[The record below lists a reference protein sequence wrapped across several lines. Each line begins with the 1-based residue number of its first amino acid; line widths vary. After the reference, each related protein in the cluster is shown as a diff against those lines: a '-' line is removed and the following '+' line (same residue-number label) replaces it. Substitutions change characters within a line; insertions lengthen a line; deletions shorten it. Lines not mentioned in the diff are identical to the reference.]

1 MDQQNPLEEIDK
13 EECTTLKM
21 TLDSFSE
28 DYKML
33 LLMEQF
39 IPLPIRHVM
48 NYYSRK
54 RSQNSMQSKISV
66 GENEPPS
73 EHTKAQ
79 YQHKPHFG
87 LGMSFSLAVWRSL
100 FSLFQFTYLSL
111 VVVFYH
117 RPFSTVLVSSLDQV
131 FLALLL

>member
-1 MDQQNPLEEIDK
+1 MSYGYADFMDQQNPLGEIDK

-54 RSQNSMQSKISV
+54 RS
-66 GENEPPS
+66 
-73 EHTKAQ
+73 
-79 YQHKPHFG
+79 
-87 LGMSFSLAVWRSL
+87 
-100 FSLFQFTYLSL
+100 
-111 VVVFYH
+111 
-117 RPFSTVLVSSLDQV
+117 
-131 FLALLL
+131 